1 MDYTDFINK
10 LNIPEGCELHQ
21 NVYKSLFY
29 DKSDMKYADKQV
41 FTKDI
46 ENISWLYTLKEDTI
60 AISAYRD
67 EEKDYS
73 EIAII
78 EVDLRKENRIER
90 IADIMQRT
98 IPYPLMTIFKYEKN
112 ILINLAHKR
121 INKADHEKATYNQLI
136 QTDWIDLEKINKQEK
151 TLIDNLDFQDLSY
164 FNFYQFYSDLVE
176 RIIAYKISKYTG
188 QFKLNYNKNIE
199 DYLIILSKIE
209 ENEDEIKSLKRKI
222 KKENQFNKK
231 MDLNIKIK
239 KLKNKNNKLI
249 ETLEE
254 E

>member
-1 MDYTDFINK
+1 MNYNDFINK
-10 LNIPEGCELHQ
+10 LNIPEVCELNK

-29 DKSDMKYADKQV
+29 DKSDMKYSDKQV

-46 ENISWLYTLKEDTI
+46 EKISWLYTLKEDTI
-60 AISAYRD
+60 SISAYGD

-78 EVDLRKENRIER
+78 EVDLRKTNRIER
-90 IADIMQRT
+90 VADIMQRT
-98 IPYPLMTIFKYEKN
+98 IPYPLMIIFKYENN

-136 QTDWIDLEKINKQEK
+136 QTDWIDLEKLNEQEK
-151 TLIDNLDFQDLSY
+151 HLIDNLNFQDLSY

-176 RIIAYKISKYTG
+176 RVIAYKFSKYTG
-188 QFKLNYNKNIE
+188 QYKLDNNRNSE
-199 DYLIILSKIE
+199 DMLSLLSKIE
-209 ENEDEIKSLKRKI
+209 NNEVKIKSLKRKI

-231 MDLNIKIK
+231 MDLNINIK

-254 E
+254 D

>member
-1 MDYTDFINK
+1 MNYNDFINK
-10 LNIPEGCELHQ
+10 LNIPEGCELNK

-29 DKSDMKYADKQV
+29 DKSDMKYSDKQV

-46 ENISWLYTLKEDTI
+46 EKISWLYTLKEDTI
-60 AISAYRD
+60 LISAYGD

-78 EVDLRKENRIER
+78 EVDLRKTNRIER
-90 IADIMQRT
+90 VADIMQRT
-98 IPYPLMTIFKYEKN
+98 IPYPLMIIFKYENN

-121 INKADHEKATYNQLI
+121 INKADHEKATYDQLI
-136 QTDWIDLEKINKQEK
+136 QTDWIDLEKLNKKEK
-151 TLIDNLDFQDLSY
+151 KLISNLDFQDLSY

-176 RIIAYKISKYTG
+176 RIIAYKKSKYTG
-188 QFKLNYNKNIE
+188 QYKLDNNRNSE
-199 DYLIILSKIE
+199 DVLRLLSKIE
-209 ENEDEIKSLKRKI
+209 NNEDKIKSLKRKI

-231 MDLNIKIK
+231 MDLNINIK
-239 KLKNKNNKLI
+239 KLKNKNNQLI

-254 E
+254 D

>member
-1 MDYTDFINK
+1 MDYNDFINK
-10 LNIPEGCELHQ
+10 LNIPESCELNK

-46 ENISWLYTLKEDTI
+46 EKISWLYTLKEDTI
-60 AISAYRD
+60 PISAYID
-67 EEKDYS
+67 EEQDYS

-78 EVDLRKENRIER
+78 EVDLRKKNRIER

-98 IPYPLMTIFKYEKN
+98 IPYPLMIIFKFEN
-112 ILINLAHKR
+112 DILINLAYKK

-136 QTDWIDLEKINKQEK
+136 QTDWIDLEDLNEQEE

-176 RIIAYKISKYTG
+176 RIIAYKKSKYTG
-188 QFKLNYNKNIE
+188 QYKLDNNRNSE
-199 DYLIILSKIE
+199 DVLRLLSKIE
-209 ENEDEIKSLKRKI
+209 NNEDKIKSLKRKI

-231 MDLNIKIK
+231 MDLNINIK
-239 KLKNKNNKLI
+239 KLKNKNNQLI
-249 ETLEE
+249 KTLEE
-254 E
+254 D